1 MSTENKWSNF
11 VDWFVIRPKT
21 SGFLIFLV
29 FSIGVVF
36 LNTLR
41 YQILKDSEQNEM
53 NIILKNIHQNI
64 EESLRTSYGTTVSL
78 ALCIDDN
85 GIPQNFEE
93 ISRKLLE
100 SNPVVSAVELVPNGS
115 IKYIYPLKGNEAAL
129 NLNILDSST
138 LQQEARKSIKTQQ
151 IYFAGP
157 LKLKQGGTG
166 IVGRIPVYNQNK
178 FWGFTAVVIK
188 FETLLN
194 AAGINSLD
202 QTKYYFQFSKV
213 SPITNKEEFFLPIQ
227 GDFSKNQYV
236 SYVMPQSDWKLYL
249 IKKEKNGF
257 LHIFILP
264 LLFGIFIAAFLGVL
278 TTKLLNK
285 PKKLQLLVDAQVNE
299 LQKNEMKF
307 KSIFDQATVGFAI
320 VDANSGDLLQVNE
333 KYCSMLGYSEEEI
346 NKKNF
351 SLFTHPDDVPASL
364 INLKNLRKGVVR
376 EYSSEKRYLT
386 KTGEI
391 IWVSLTVSPL
401 WKVNE
406 KPTVNIAFI
415 KDITITKQAQELIE
429 KSETRFRSLFDNSLM
444 PLWEEDFSGVK
455 KYLIELDLMNKS
467 PEYVYSFFNEN
478 PDEFYKCISL
488 VKIIDVNY
496 ECLKLHKVKDKVT
509 LMENL
514 TQLIDSG
521 SFDEVKK
528 QLVAISQN
536 AKQFSIDSRIKN
548 MLGEYRDINLRWSV
562 IQGYEESYERVIL
575 STEDITERKASEKII
590 INSQKNIKSLIDTID
605 GIVWEFDIPT
615 AALTFISKKVE
626 KILGY
631 SVKEYLSCPT
641 FWEDHIY
648 SEDKK
653 WVLEYSAS
661 LNEKGINHDYEYRML
676 NKKGEIVWIR
686 DIINFVFENDVP
698 VSSRGIMIDITKT
711 KQAENDLSS
720 SLDLVTEQ
728 NKRLLNFSYIVSH
741 NLRSHSSN
749 IESITSL
756 IEFSESE
763 EETLEMVQLL
773 KKVTQSLN
781 DTMHNLNEVVNIKA
795 NINIV
800 SEPLNLRQYSEE
812 AIAILTEQIAIKD
825 VQIINN
831 IASDVVVVYNPAYM
845 QSIFLNLIS
854 NAIRY
859 SHSDRKPEITIDFY
873 TEKDKKVLQISD
885 NGIGIDLNKNRDK
898 IFGMY
903 KTFSTNSDS
912 KGIGLFITKNQI
924 DAMGGSIYVES
935 EPNIGTTFKIYI

>member
-1 MSTENKWSNF
+1 MSTESKWSNF

-100 SNPVVSAVELVPNGS
+100 SNPVVSAVELVPNGA

-264 LLFGIFIAAFLGVL
+264 LLFWVFIAAFLGVL

-496 ECLKLHKVKDKVT
+496 ECLKLHKVKDKPT

-661 LNEKGINHDYEYRML
+661 LNKKGSNHDYEYRML

-698 VSSRGIMIDITKT
+698 VSSRGIMIDITKM

-885 NGIGIDLNKNRDK
+885 NGIGIDLNKNGDK

>member
-100 SNPVVSAVELVPNGS
+100 SNPVVSAVELVPNGA

-227 GDFSKNQYV
+227 GDFSKNHYV

-264 LLFGIFIAAFLGVL
+264 LLFGVFIAAFLGVL

-415 KDITITKQAQELIE
+415 KDITITKHAQELIE
-429 KSETRFRSLFDNSLM
+429 KSETRFRSLFDNSLL

-661 LNEKGINHDYEYRML
+661 LNKKGSNHDYEYRML

-825 VQIINN
+825 VQMINN

-924 DAMGGSIYVES
+924 DAMGGSISVES
-935 EPNIGTTFKIYI
+935 EPYKGTTFKIYI

>member
-1 MSTENKWSNF
+1 M
-11 VDWFVIRPKT
+11 
-21 SGFLIFLV
+21 
-29 FSIGVVF
+29 
-36 LNTLR
+36 
-41 YQILKDSEQNEM
+41 
-53 NIILKNIHQNI
+53 
-64 EESLRTSYGTTVSL
+64 
-78 ALCIDDN
+78 ID
-85 GIPQNFEE
+85 I
-93 ISRKLLE
+93 
-100 SNPVVSAVELVPNGS
+100 
-115 IKYIYPLKGNEAAL
+115 
-129 NLNILDSST
+129 
-138 LQQEARKSIKTQQ
+138 
-151 IYFAGP
+151 
-157 LKLKQGGTG
+157 
-166 IVGRIPVYNQNK
+166 
-178 FWGFTAVVIK
+178 
-188 FETLLN
+188 
-194 AAGINSLD
+194 
-202 QTKYYFQFSKV
+202 
-213 SPITNKEEFFLPIQ
+213 
-227 GDFSKNQYV
+227 
-236 SYVMPQSDWKLYL
+236 
-249 IKKEKNGF
+249 
-257 LHIFILP
+257 
-264 LLFGIFIAAFLGVL
+264 
-278 TTKLLNK
+278 
-285 PKKLQLLVDAQVNE
+285 
-299 LQKNEMKF
+299 
-307 KSIFDQATVGFAI
+307 
-320 VDANSGDLLQVNE
+320 
-333 KYCSMLGYSEEEI
+333 
-346 NKKNF
+346 
-351 SLFTHPDDVPASL
+351 
-364 INLKNLRKGVVR
+364 
-376 EYSSEKRYLT
+376 
-386 KTGEI
+386 
-391 IWVSLTVSPL
+391 
-401 WKVNE
+401 
-406 KPTVNIAFI
+406 
-415 KDITITKQAQELIE
+415 
-429 KSETRFRSLFDNSLM
+429 
-444 PLWEEDFSGVK
+444 
-455 KYLIELDLMNKS
+455 
-467 PEYVYSFFNEN
+467 
-478 PDEFYKCISL
+478 
-488 VKIIDVNY
+488 
-496 ECLKLHKVKDKVT
+496 
-509 LMENL
+509 
-514 TQLIDSG
+514 
-521 SFDEVKK
+521 
-528 QLVAISQN
+528 
-536 AKQFSIDSRIKN
+536 
-548 MLGEYRDINLRWSV
+548 
-562 IQGYEESYERVIL
+562 
-575 STEDITERKASEKII
+575 
-590 INSQKNIKSLIDTID
+590 ID

-698 VSSRGIMIDITKT
+698 VSSRGIMIDITKM

-825 VQIINN
+825 VQMINN
-831 IASDVVVVYNPAYM
+831 IASDVIVVYNPAYM

>member
-264 LLFGIFIAAFLGVL
+264 LLFGVFIAAFLGVL

-514 TQLIDSG
+514 TQLIDFG

-575 STEDITERKASEKII
+575 STEDITERKTSEKII

-605 GIVWEFDIPT
+605 GIVWEFDIAT
-615 AALTFISKKVE
+615 ATLTFISKKVE

>member
-1 MSTENKWSNF
+1 MSTESKWSNF

-100 SNPVVSAVELVPNGS
+100 SNPVVSAVELVPNGA

-157 LKLKQGGTG
+157 LKLKQGGMG

-496 ECLKLHKVKDKVT
+496 ECLKLHKVKDKPT

-605 GIVWEFDIPT
+605 GIVWEFDIAT
-615 AALTFISKKVE
+615 ATLTFISKKVE

-631 SVKEYLSCPT
+631 SVSEYLSCPT

-885 NGIGIDLNKNRDK
+885 NGIGIDLNKNGDK

-924 DAMGGSIYVES
+924 DAMGGSISVES
-935 EPNIGTTFKIYI
+935 EPYKGTTFKIYI

>member
-100 SNPVVSAVELVPNGS
+100 SNPVVSAVELVPNGA

-236 SYVMPQSDWKLYL
+236 SYTMPQSDWKLYL

-264 LLFGIFIAAFLGVL
+264 LLFGVFIAAFLGVL

-514 TQLIDSG
+514 TQLIDFG

-575 STEDITERKASEKII
+575 STEDITERKTSEKII
-590 INSQKNIKSLIDTID
+590 INSQKNIKSLIDIID

-831 IASDVVVVYNPAYM
+831 IASDVIVVYNPAYM

>member
-100 SNPVVSAVELVPNGS
+100 SNPVVSAVELVPNGA

-264 LLFGIFIAAFLGVL
+264 LLFGVFIAAFLGVL

-496 ECLKLHKVKDKVT
+496 ECLKLHKVKDKPT

-661 LNEKGINHDYEYRML
+661 LNKKGSNHDYEYRML

-831 IASDVVVVYNPAYM
+831 IASDVIVVYNPAYM

>member
-100 SNPVVSAVELVPNGS
+100 SNPVVSAVELVPNGA

-264 LLFGIFIAAFLGVL
+264 LLFGVFIAAFLGVL

-333 KYCSMLGYSEEEI
+333 KYCSMLGYSEDEI
-346 NKKNF
+346 CKKNF

-496 ECLKLHKVKDKVT
+496 ECLKLHKVKDKPT

-661 LNEKGINHDYEYRML
+661 LNEKGSNHDYEYRML

-831 IASDVVVVYNPAYM
+831 IASDVIVVYNPAYM

>member
-1 MSTENKWSNF
+1 MSTESKWSNF

-100 SNPVVSAVELVPNGS
+100 SNPVVSAVELVPNGA

-157 LKLKQGGTG
+157 LKLKQGGMG

-264 LLFGIFIAAFLGVL
+264 LLFWVFIAAFLGVL

-514 TQLIDSG
+514 TQLIDFG

-605 GIVWEFDIPT
+605 GIVWEFDIAT
-615 AALTFISKKVE
+615 ATLTFISKKVE

-631 SVKEYLSCPT
+631 SVSEYLSCPT

-648 SEDKK
+648 PEDKK
-653 WVLEYSAS
+653 WILEYSAS
-661 LNEKGINHDYEYRML
+661 LNKKGSNHDYEYRML

-698 VSSRGIMIDITKT
+698 VSSRGIMIDITKM

-831 IASDVVVVYNPAYM
+831 IASDVIVVYNPAYM

>member
-100 SNPVVSAVELVPNGS
+100 SNPVVSAVELVPNGA

-264 LLFGIFIAAFLGVL
+264 LIFGIFIAAFLGVL

-514 TQLIDSG
+514 TQLIDFG

-661 LNEKGINHDYEYRML
+661 LNKKGSNHDYEYRML

>member
-100 SNPVVSAVELVPNGS
+100 SNPVVSAVELVPNGA

-236 SYVMPQSDWKLYL
+236 SYTMPQSDWKLYL

-264 LLFGIFIAAFLGVL
+264 LIFGIFIAAFLGVL

-496 ECLKLHKVKDKVT
+496 ECLKLHKVKDKPT

-514 TQLIDSG
+514 TQLIDFG

-648 SEDKK
+648 PEDKK
-653 WVLEYSAS
+653 WILEYSAS

-698 VSSRGIMIDITKT
+698 VSSRGIMIDITKM

>member
-1 MSTENKWSNF
+1 MSTESKWSNF

-100 SNPVVSAVELVPNGS
+100 SNPVVSAVELVPNGA

-129 NLNILDSST
+129 NLNILDSTT

-157 LKLKQGGTG
+157 LKLKQGGMG

-213 SPITNKEEFFLPIQ
+213 SPITNKEEFCLPIQ

-264 LLFGIFIAAFLGVL
+264 LFFGVFIAAFLGVL

-333 KYCSMLGYSEEEI
+333 KYCSMLGYSEDEI
-346 NKKNF
+346 CKKNF

-514 TQLIDSG
+514 TQLIDFG

-575 STEDITERKASEKII
+575 STEDITERKTSEKII
-590 INSQKNIKSLIDTID
+590 INSQKNIKSLIDIID

-831 IASDVVVVYNPAYM
+831 IASDVIVVYNPAYM

>member
-1 MSTENKWSNF
+1 MSTESKWSNF

-100 SNPVVSAVELVPNGS
+100 SNPVVSAVELVPNGA

-157 LKLKQGGTG
+157 LKLKQGGMG

-227 GDFSKNQYV
+227 GDISKNQYV

-496 ECLKLHKVKDKVT
+496 ECLKLHKVKDKPT

-605 GIVWEFDIPT
+605 GIVWEFDIAT
-615 AALTFISKKVE
+615 ATLTFISKKVE

-631 SVKEYLSCPT
+631 SVSEYLSCPT

-885 NGIGIDLNKNRDK
+885 NGIGIDLNKNGDK

-924 DAMGGSIYVES
+924 DAMGGSISVES
-935 EPNIGTTFKIYI
+935 EPYKGTTFKIYI

>member
-1 MSTENKWSNF
+1 MSTESKWSNF

-41 YQILKDSEQNEM
+41 YEILKDSEQNEM

-64 EESLRTSYGTTVSL
+64 EESLRTSYGTTISL

-93 ISRKLLE
+93 ISRKLLK
-100 SNPVVSAVELVPNGS
+100 SNPVVSVVELVPNGA

-129 NLNILDSST
+129 NLNILDSSA
-138 LQQEARKSIKTQQ
+138 LQEEAEKSIKTQQ

-157 LKLKQGGTG
+157 LKLKQGGMG

-194 AAGINSLD
+194 TAGINSLD

-213 SPITNKEEFFLPIQ
+213 SPITNKEVFFLPIQ
-227 GDFSKNQYV
+227 GDLSKNQYV

-249 IKKEKNGF
+249 IKKETNSF

-264 LLFGIFIAAFLGVL
+264 LLFGIIIAAFLGVL

-320 VDANSGDLLQVNE
+320 VDANSGDLVQVNE

-346 NKKNF
+346 NKKNLT
-351 SLFTHPDDVPASL
+351 LFTHPDDVSISL
-364 INLKNLRKGVVR
+364 LHLKNLREGVVR
-376 EYSSEKRYLT
+376 EYSSEKRYVT

-455 KYLIELDLMNKS
+455 KYLIELDLMDKS

-496 ECLKLHKVKDKVT
+496 ECLKLHKVKDKAT

-514 TQLIDSG
+514 SQLIDSG

-548 MLGEYRDINLRWSV
+548 MHGEYRDINLRWSV
-562 IQGYEESYERVIL
+562 IQGYEESFERVIL
-575 STEDITERKASEKII
+575 STEDITERKTSEKII
-590 INSQKNIKSLIDTID
+590 VNSQKNIKSLIDTID

-661 LNEKGINHDYEYRML
+661 LNKKGINHDYEYRML

-795 NINIV
+795 NIDIV
-800 SEPLNLRQYSEE
+800 YESLNLKQYSEE

-831 IASDVVVVYNPAYM
+831 IPSDVVVMYNPAYM
-845 QSIFLNLIS
+845 QSVFLNLIS

-859 SHSDRKPEITIDFY
+859 SHPDRKPEITIDFY
-873 TEKDKKVLQISD
+873 TEKDKKVLQITD
-885 NGIGIDLNKNRDK
+885 NGIGIDLHKNGDK

-924 DAMGGSIYVES
+924 DAMGGSISIES

>member
-100 SNPVVSAVELVPNGS
+100 SNPVVSAVELVPNGA

-236 SYVMPQSDWKLYL
+236 SYTMPQSDWKLYL

-496 ECLKLHKVKDKVT
+496 ECLKLHKVKDKPT

-661 LNEKGINHDYEYRML
+661 LNKKGSNHDYEYRML

>member
-1 MSTENKWSNF
+1 MSTESKWSNF

-100 SNPVVSAVELVPNGS
+100 SNPVVSAVELVPNGA

-157 LKLKQGGTG
+157 LKLKQGGMG

-264 LLFGIFIAAFLGVL
+264 LLFGVFIAAFLGVL

-429 KSETRFRSLFDNSLM
+429 KSETRFRSLFDNSLL

-496 ECLKLHKVKDKVT
+496 ECLKLHKVKDKPT

-661 LNEKGINHDYEYRML
+661 LNKKGSNHDYEYRML

-800 SEPLNLRQYSEE
+800 SEPLNLRKYSEE

-845 QSIFLNLIS
+845 QSVFLNLIS

-924 DAMGGSIYVES
+924 DAMGGSISIES

>member
-1 MSTENKWSNF
+1 MSTESKWSNF

-100 SNPVVSAVELVPNGS
+100 SNPVVSAVELVPNGA

-157 LKLKQGGTG
+157 LKLKQGGMG

-227 GDFSKNQYV
+227 GDFSKNHYV

-264 LLFGIFIAAFLGVL
+264 LLFGVFIAAFLGVL

-514 TQLIDSG
+514 TQLIDFG

-924 DAMGGSIYVES
+924 DAMGGSISIES

>member
-100 SNPVVSAVELVPNGS
+100 SNPVVSAVELVPNGA

-227 GDFSKNQYV
+227 GDFSKNHYV

-264 LLFGIFIAAFLGVL
+264 LLFGVFIAAFLGVL

-496 ECLKLHKVKDKVT
+496 ECLKLHKVKDKPT

-605 GIVWEFDIPT
+605 GIVWEFDIAT
-615 AALTFISKKVE
+615 ATLTFISKKVE

-631 SVKEYLSCPT
+631 SVSEYLSCPT

>member
-100 SNPVVSAVELVPNGS
+100 SNPVVSAVELVPNGA

-166 IVGRIPVYNQNK
+166 IVGRIPVYNQNM

-236 SYVMPQSDWKLYL
+236 SYTMPQSDWKLYL

-514 TQLIDSG
+514 TQLIDFG

-575 STEDITERKASEKII
+575 STEDITERKTSEKII

-800 SEPLNLRQYSEE
+800 SEPLNLRKYSEE

-845 QSIFLNLIS
+845 QSVFLNLIS

>member
-1 MSTENKWSNF
+1 MSTESKWSNF

-100 SNPVVSAVELVPNGS
+100 SNPVVSAVELVPNGA

-264 LLFGIFIAAFLGVL
+264 LLFGVFIAAFLGVL

-496 ECLKLHKVKDKVT
+496 ECLKLHKVKDKPT

-831 IASDVVVVYNPAYM
+831 IASDVIVVYNPAYM

>member
-100 SNPVVSAVELVPNGS
+100 SNPVVSAVELVPNGA

-264 LLFGIFIAAFLGVL
+264 LLFGVFIAAFLGVL

-415 KDITITKQAQELIE
+415 KDITITKHAQELIE
-429 KSETRFRSLFDNSLM
+429 KSETRFRSLFDNSLL

-496 ECLKLHKVKDKVT
+496 ECLKLHKVKDKPT

-831 IASDVVVVYNPAYM
+831 IASDVIVVYNPAYM

>member
-100 SNPVVSAVELVPNGS
+100 SNPVVSAVELVPNGA

-236 SYVMPQSDWKLYL
+236 SYTMPQSDWKLYL

-415 KDITITKQAQELIE
+415 KDITITKHAQELIE
-429 KSETRFRSLFDNSLM
+429 KSETRFRSLFDNSLL

-496 ECLKLHKVKDKVT
+496 ECLKLHKVKDKPT

-831 IASDVVVVYNPAYM
+831 IASDVIVVYNPAYM

>member
-1 MSTENKWSNF
+1 MSTESKWSNF

-100 SNPVVSAVELVPNGS
+100 SNPVVSAVELVPNGA

-157 LKLKQGGTG
+157 LKLKQGGMG

-227 GDFSKNQYV
+227 GDFSKNHYV

-264 LLFGIFIAAFLGVL
+264 LLFGVFIAAFLGVL

-496 ECLKLHKVKDKVT
+496 ECLKLHKVKDKPT

-590 INSQKNIKSLIDTID
+590 INFQKNIKSLIDTID

-825 VQIINN
+825 VQMINN
-831 IASDVVVVYNPAYM
+831 IASDVIVVYNPAYM

-859 SHSDRKPEITIDFY
+859 CHPDRKPEITIDFY

-885 NGIGIDLNKNRDK
+885 NGIGIDLNKNGDK

>member
-100 SNPVVSAVELVPNGS
+100 SNPVVSAVELVPNGA

-236 SYVMPQSDWKLYL
+236 SYTMPQSDWKLYL

-514 TQLIDSG
+514 TQLIDFG

-831 IASDVVVVYNPAYM
+831 IASDVIVVYNPAYM

>member
-1 MSTENKWSNF
+1 
-11 VDWFVIRPKT
+11 
-21 SGFLIFLV
+21 
-29 FSIGVVF
+29 
-36 LNTLR
+36 
-41 YQILKDSEQNEM
+41 LKDSEQNEM

-100 SNPVVSAVELVPNGS
+100 SNPVVSAVELVPNGA

-129 NLNILDSST
+129 NLNILDSSA
-138 LQQEARKSIKTQQ
+138 LQEEAEKSIKTQQ

-157 LKLKQGGTG
+157 LKLKQGGIG

-194 AAGINSLD
+194 TAGINSLD

-213 SPITNKEEFFLPIQ
+213 SPITNKEVFFLPIQ
-227 GDFSKNQYV
+227 GDLSKNQYV

-249 IKKEKNGF
+249 IKKETNSF

-264 LLFGIFIAAFLGVL
+264 LLFGIIIAAFLGVL

-320 VDANSGDLLQVNE
+320 VDANSGDLVQVNE

-346 NKKNF
+346 NKKNLT
-351 SLFTHPDDVPASL
+351 LFTHPDDVSISL
-364 INLKNLRKGVVR
+364 LHLKNLREGVVR
-376 EYSSEKRYLT
+376 EYSSEKRYVT

-401 WKVNE
+401 WKANE

-455 KYLIELDLMNKS
+455 NYLIELDLMNKS

-496 ECLKLHKVKDKVT
+496 ECLKLHKVKDKAT
-509 LMENL
+509 LMKNL
-514 TQLIDSG
+514 TQLIDFG

-548 MLGEYRDINLRWSV
+548 MNGEYRDINLRWSV
-562 IQGYEESYERVIL
+562 IQGYEESFERVIL

-661 LNEKGINHDYEYRML
+661 LNIKGLNHDYEYRMV

-795 NINIV
+795 NIDIV
-800 SEPLNLRQYSEE
+800 YESLNLKQYSEE

-831 IASDVVVVYNPAYM
+831 IPSDVVVMYNPAYM
-845 QSIFLNLIS
+845 QSVFLNLIS

-859 SHSDRKPEITIDFY
+859 SHPDRKPEITIDFY
-873 TEKDKKVLQISD
+873 TEKDKKVLQITD
-885 NGIGIDLNKNRDK
+885 NGIGIDLHKNGDK

-924 DAMGGSIYVES
+924 DAMGGSISIES

>member
-1 MSTENKWSNF
+1 MSTESKWSNF

-64 EESLRTSYGTTVSL
+64 EESLRTSYGTTISL
-78 ALCIDDN
+78 ALCIDDK

-115 IKYIYPLKGNEAAL
+115 IKYIYPLRGNEAAL
-129 NLNILDSST
+129 NLNILDSAT
-138 LQQEARKSIKTQQ
+138 LQQEAKKSIKTQQ

-157 LKLKQGGTG
+157 LKLKQGGMG

-227 GDFSKNQYV
+227 GDLSKNQYV

-249 IKKEKNGF
+249 IKKETNSF

-264 LLFGIFIAAFLGVL
+264 LLFGFFIAAFLGVL

-333 KYCSMLGYSEEEI
+333 KYCSMLGYSEHEI

-351 SLFTHPDDVPASL
+351 SLFTHPDDIPASL
-364 INLKNLRKGVVR
+364 LNLKNLREGVVR
-376 EYSSEKRYLT
+376 EYSSEKRYIT
-386 KTGEI
+386 KTGQI

-429 KSETRFRSLFDNSLM
+429 KSETRFRSLFDNSLL
-444 PLWEEDFSGVK
+444 PLWEEDFSEVK

-496 ECLKLHKVKDKVT
+496 ECLKLHKAKDKPA

-514 TQLIDSG
+514 TQLIDFG

-548 MLGEYRDINLRWSV
+548 MHGEYRDINLRWSV
-562 IQGYEESYERVIL
+562 IQGYEESFERVIL

-605 GIVWEFDIPT
+605 GIVWEFDLAT
-615 AALTFISKKVE
+615 ASLTFISKKVE

-631 SVKEYLSCPT
+631 SVNEYLSCPT

-661 LNEKGINHDYEYRML
+661 INSKGINHDYEYRML

-741 NLRSHSSN
+741 NLRSHTSN

-800 SEPLNLRQYSEE
+800 SESLNLKQYSEE

-831 IASDVVVVYNPAYM
+831 IASDVVVMYNPAYM

-859 SHSDRKPEITIDFY
+859 SHPNRKPEITIDFY

-885 NGIGIDLNKNRDK
+885 NGIGIDLKKNADK

-924 DAMGGSIYVES
+924 DAMGGSISVES

>member
-100 SNPVVSAVELVPNGS
+100 SNPVVSAVELVPNGA

-236 SYVMPQSDWKLYL
+236 SYTMPQSDWKLYL

-264 LLFGIFIAAFLGVL
+264 LLFGVFIAAFLGVL

-496 ECLKLHKVKDKVT
+496 ECLKLHKVKDKPT

-831 IASDVVVVYNPAYM
+831 IASDVIVVYNPAYM

>member
-1 MSTENKWSNF
+1 MSTESKWSNF

-100 SNPVVSAVELVPNGS
+100 SNPVVSAVELVPNGA

-157 LKLKQGGTG
+157 LKLKQGGMG

-514 TQLIDSG
+514 TQLIDFG

-605 GIVWEFDIPT
+605 GIVWEFDIAT
-615 AALTFISKKVE
+615 ATLTFISKKVE

-631 SVKEYLSCPT
+631 SVSEYLSCPT

-885 NGIGIDLNKNRDK
+885 NGIGIDLNKNGDK

>member
-1 MSTENKWSNF
+1 MSTESKWSNF

-100 SNPVVSAVELVPNGS
+100 SNPVVSAVELVPNGA

-236 SYVMPQSDWKLYL
+236 SYTMPQSDWKLYL

-661 LNEKGINHDYEYRML
+661 LNKKGSNHDYEYRML

-825 VQIINN
+825 VQMINN

-924 DAMGGSIYVES
+924 DAMGGSISVES
-935 EPNIGTTFKIYI
+935 EPYKGTTFKIYI

>member
-1 MSTENKWSNF
+1 MSTESKWSNF

-100 SNPVVSAVELVPNGS
+100 SNPVVSAVELVPNGA

-236 SYVMPQSDWKLYL
+236 SYTMPQSDWKLYL

-264 LLFGIFIAAFLGVL
+264 LLFGVFIAAFLGVL

-496 ECLKLHKVKDKVT
+496 ECLKLHKVKDKPT

>member
-1 MSTENKWSNF
+1 MSTESKWSNF

-100 SNPVVSAVELVPNGS
+100 SNPVVSAVELVPNGA

-157 LKLKQGGTG
+157 LKLKQGGMG

-227 GDFSKNQYV
+227 GNFSKNQYV

-264 LLFGIFIAAFLGVL
+264 LLFGVFIAAFLGVL

-285 PKKLQLLVDAQVNE
+285 PKKLQLLVDAQINE

-333 KYCSMLGYSEEEI
+333 KYCSMLGYSEDEI
-346 NKKNF
+346 CKKNF
-351 SLFTHPDDVPASL
+351 SLFTHTDDVPAGL
-364 INLKNLRKGVVR
+364 LNLKNLREGVVR
-376 EYSSEKRYLT
+376 EYSSEKRYVT

-401 WKVNE
+401 WKVND

-415 KDITITKQAQELIE
+415 KDITITKNAQELIE
-429 KSETRFRSLFDNSLM
+429 KSETRFRSLFDNSLL

-514 TQLIDSG
+514 TQLIDFG

-859 SHSDRKPEITIDFY
+859 CHPDRKPEITIDFY

-885 NGIGIDLNKNRDK
+885 NGIGIDLNKNGDK

>member
-1 MSTENKWSNF
+1 MSTESKWSNF

-100 SNPVVSAVELVPNGS
+100 SNPVVSAVELVPNGA

-496 ECLKLHKVKDKVT
+496 ECLKLHKVKDKPT

>member
-1 MSTENKWSNF
+1 MSTESKWSNF

-100 SNPVVSAVELVPNGS
+100 SNPVVSAVELVPNGA

-236 SYVMPQSDWKLYL
+236 SYTMPQSDWKLYL

-514 TQLIDSG
+514 TQLIDFG

-831 IASDVVVVYNPAYM
+831 IASDVIVVYNPAYM

>member
-1 MSTENKWSNF
+1 MSTESKWSNF

-100 SNPVVSAVELVPNGS
+100 SNPVVSAVELVPNGA

-157 LKLKQGGTG
+157 LKLKQGGMG

-227 GDFSKNQYV
+227 GDFSKNHYV

-264 LLFGIFIAAFLGVL
+264 LLFWVFIAAFLGVL

-514 TQLIDSG
+514 TQLIDFG

-605 GIVWEFDIPT
+605 GIVWEFDIAT
-615 AALTFISKKVE
+615 ATLTFISKKVE

-631 SVKEYLSCPT
+631 SVSEYLSCPT

-648 SEDKK
+648 PEDKK
-653 WVLEYSAS
+653 WILEYSAS
-661 LNEKGINHDYEYRML
+661 LNKKGSNHDYEYRML

-698 VSSRGIMIDITKT
+698 VSSRGIMIDITKM

-831 IASDVVVVYNPAYM
+831 IASDVIVVYNPAYM

>member
-1 MSTENKWSNF
+1 MSTESKWSNF

-100 SNPVVSAVELVPNGS
+100 SNPVVSAVELVPNGA

-157 LKLKQGGTG
+157 LKLKQGGMG

-264 LLFGIFIAAFLGVL
+264 LLFGVFIAAFLGVL

-496 ECLKLHKVKDKVT
+496 ECLKLHKVKDKPT

-605 GIVWEFDIPT
+605 GIVWEFDIAT
-615 AALTFISKKVE
+615 ATLTFISKKVE

-631 SVKEYLSCPT
+631 SVSEYLSCPT

-831 IASDVVVVYNPAYM
+831 IASDVIVVYNPAYM

>member
-100 SNPVVSAVELVPNGS
+100 SNPVVSAVELVPNGA

-236 SYVMPQSDWKLYL
+236 SYTMPQSDWKLYL

-496 ECLKLHKVKDKVT
+496 ECLKLHKVKDKPT

>member
-1 MSTENKWSNF
+1 MSTESKWSNF

-100 SNPVVSAVELVPNGS
+100 SNPVVSAVELVPNGA

-236 SYVMPQSDWKLYL
+236 SYTMPQSDWKLYL

-496 ECLKLHKVKDKVT
+496 ECLKLHKVKDKPT

-648 SEDKK
+648 PEDKK
-653 WVLEYSAS
+653 WILEYSAS
-661 LNEKGINHDYEYRML
+661 LNKKGSNHDYEYRML

-859 SHSDRKPEITIDFY
+859 CHPDRKPEITIDFY

-924 DAMGGSIYVES
+924 DAMGGSISVES
-935 EPNIGTTFKIYI
+935 EPYKGTTFKIYI

>member
-11 VDWFVIRPKT
+11 VNWFVIRPKT

-100 SNPVVSAVELVPNGS
+100 SNPVVSAVELVPNGA

-320 VDANSGDLLQVNE
+320 VDANSGDLVQVNE

-346 NKKNF
+346 NKKNLT
-351 SLFTHPDDVPASL
+351 LFTHPDDVSISL
-364 INLKNLRKGVVR
+364 LHLKNLREGVVR
-376 EYSSEKRYLT
+376 EYSSEKRYVT

-401 WKVNE
+401 WKANE

-496 ECLKLHKVKDKVT
+496 ECLKLHKVKDKPT

-661 LNEKGINHDYEYRML
+661 LNKKGSNHDYEYRML

-859 SHSDRKPEITIDFY
+859 CHPDRKPEITIDFY

-885 NGIGIDLNKNRDK
+885 NGIGIDLNKNGDK